1 MTISAGRDAVWHEVE
16 CGRYAADLALWS
28 ALTREAAGP
37 VLELGCGTGRVALHL
52 AGEGFEVTGL
62 DSSPELAAEL
72 SRRAEEAGLAVEV
85 VIGETREFALGRRF
99 AVVLA
104 PMQLVHLL
112 GGPGG
117 RRAMLER
124 VAAHLHPAGT
134 FAAALL
140 AAELAAEGADTD
152 PVLPDVAERDGW
164 LYSSLPVEVLAI
176 DGGFEVR
183 RLRQLVS
190 PSGELSERIE
200 AIKLERLDA
209 DRFEAE
215 AVSAGLAVRER
226 IEIAPTDDHVGSTV
240 CVLEAR
246 R

>member
-1 MTISAGRDAVWHEVE
+1 MTMSARRDVVWHEVE

-28 ALTREAAGP
+28 ALAGEAAGP
-37 VLELGCGTGRVALHL
+37 LLELGCGTGRVALHL
-52 AGEGFEVTGL
+52 AAEGYEVTGL
-62 DSSPELAAEL
+62 DSSPELLAEL
-72 SRRAEEAGLAVEV
+72 RRRASAAGLRLDGV
-85 VIGETREFALGRRF
+85 VGEAREFALDREF
-99 AVVLA
+99 AAVLA

-117 RRAMLER
+117 RGAMLER
-124 VAAHLHPAGT
+124 AAAHLRPAGAL
-134 FAAALL
+134 AAALL
-140 AAELAAEGADTD
+140 AADLASEGADRG

-164 LYSSLPVEVLAI
+164 VYSSLPVEVLAI

-200 AIKLERLDA
+200 AIRLDHLDA
-209 DRFEAE
+209 DQFEAE
-215 AVSAGLAVRER
+215 AAVAGFVPRER
-226 IEIAPTDDHVGSTV
+226 IEIAPTHDHVGSTV
-240 CVLEAR
+240 CVLETR